1 MLNTRFNPSLALI
14 FLGLLLTGCASGTYS
29 KTSERPAV
37 KPGSYV
43 QLNHEYQMPNEFAR
57 VYFRN
62 GKQTLKE
69 DIDRFTPHCSIL
81 MHDIRQAGQPQQMI
95 FPGRFYVTKVIE
107 SNDYQGGRRTY
118 VASLGSWGFD
128 DGPSNVNY
136 QLKMSL
142 SSSEQPGVRALI
154 CVKPINDLNDYVSDL
169 QRYPNLSEIKIAL
182 GDLVT
187 IEAPGQLD

>member
-14 FLGLLLTGCASGTYS
+14 VLVIFLTGCASGTYS
-29 KTSERPAV
+29 KTSKRPAV

-43 QLNHEYQMPNEFAR
+43 QLNHQYQIPNVFAR

-62 GKQTLKE
+62 GKQTLKGN
-69 DIDRFTPHCSIL
+69 IDRFTPYCYIS
-81 MHDIRQAGQPQQMI
+81 MKDVSQAGQPQQMI

-107 SNDYQGGRRTY
+107 SNDHFGGRRTY
-118 VASLGSWGFD
+118 VALTIGVF
-128 DGPSNVNY
+128 DGPSNVDY
-136 QLKMSL
+136 QLEMRL

-154 CVKPINDLNDYVSDL
+154 CVKNINDYRDHMHEPSH
-169 QRYPNLSEIKIAL
+169 YPSLSEIKIAL

-187 IEAPGQLD
+187 IEAPGQ

>member
-1 MLNTRFNPSLALI
+1 MLNTRFKPSLALI
-14 FLGLLLTGCASGTYS
+14 VLVIFLTGCASGTYS
-29 KTSERPAV
+29 KTSKRPAV

-43 QLNHEYQMPNEFAR
+43 QINHEYQIPNVFAR

-62 GKQTLKE
+62 GKQTLKG

-107 SNDYQGGRRTY
+107 SNDYRGGGRTY
-118 VASLGSWGFD
+118 AALTIGLF
-128 DGPSNVNY
+128 DGPSNLDY
-136 QLKMSL
+136 KLEMRL
-142 SSSEQPGVRALI
+142 SSGEQPGVRALT
-154 CVKPINDLNDYVSDL
+154 CVKNADDYMD
-169 QRYPNLSEIKIAL
+169 RRHPNLSEIKIAL

-187 IEAPGQLD
+187 IEAPGQ

>member
-1 MLNTRFNPSLALI
+1 MLNTRFNSSLALI
-14 FLGLLLTGCASGTYS
+14 FLGLFLTGCASGTYS
-29 KTSERPAV
+29 KTSKRPAV

-43 QLNHEYQMPNEFAR
+43 QLNHEYQIPNEFAR

-62 GKQTLKE
+62 GKQTLKG
-69 DIDRFTPHCSIL
+69 DIDRFTPYCYIL
-81 MHDIRQAGQPQQMI
+81 MHDIRQAGQPQQTI

-136 QLKMSL
+136 QLEMRL
-142 SSSEQPGVRALI
+142 SSGEQPGVRALT
-154 CVKPINDLNDYVSDL
+154 CVKNADDYMD
-169 QRYPNLSEIKIAL
+169 RRHPNLSEIKIAL

-187 IEAPGQLD
+187 IEAPGQ

>member
-14 FLGLLLTGCASGTYS
+14 VLVIFLTGCASGTYS
-29 KTSERPAV
+29 KTSKRPAV

-43 QLNHEYQMPNEFAR
+43 QINHEYQIPNVFAR

-62 GKQTLKE
+62 GKQTLKG

-107 SNDYQGGRRTY
+107 SNDHAFGRTTY
-118 VASLGSWGFD
+118 AALTFGMFD
-128 DGPSNVNY
+128 GPDGPSNVDY
-136 QLKMSL
+136 QLEMRL

-154 CVKPINDLNDYVSDL
+154 CVKNADDYMDR
-169 QRYPNLSEIKIAL
+169 RYPNLSEIKIAL

-187 IEAPGQLD
+187 IEAPGQ

>member
-1 MLNTRFNPSLALI
+1 M
-14 FLGLLLTGCASGTYS
+14 
-29 KTSERPAV
+29 
-37 KPGSYV
+37 

-62 GKQTLKE
+62 GKQTLKG
-69 DIDRFTPHCSIL
+69 DLDRFTPHCSIL
-81 MHDIRQAGQPQQMI
+81 MHDIGQAGQPQQMI

-107 SNDYQGGRRTY
+107 RNDHLGGGRTY
-118 VASLGSWGFD
+118 AALAIGRL
-128 DGPSNVNY
+128 DGPSNLEY
-136 QLKMSL
+136 QLEMRL

>member
-14 FLGLLLTGCASGTYS
+14 VLVIFLTGCASGTYS
-29 KTSERPAV
+29 RTSKRPAV

-43 QLNHEYQMPNEFAR
+43 QLHHEYQVPNVFAR

-62 GKQTLKE
+62 GKQTLKGN
-69 DIDRFTPHCSIL
+69 IDRFTPYCYIS
-81 MHDIRQAGQPQQMI
+81 MKDISQAGQPQQVI

-107 SNDYQGGRRTY
+107 SNDHFGGRRTY
-118 VASLGSWGFD
+118 VASAIWQF
-128 DGPSNVNY
+128 DGPSNVDY
-136 QLKMSL
+136 KLEMRL

-154 CVKPINDLNDYVSDL
+154 CIKNINDYRDHMHEPSH
-169 QRYPNLSEIKIAL
+169 YPKLSEIKIAL

-187 IEAPGQLD
+187 IEAPGQ